1 MSENL
6 ITLEAITES
15 VIAHLRRVIARD
27 SFDAHFAGLR
37 IRIEDDHCASI
48 VAPTRHASECLA
60 RLYKTEL
67 IESVRASY
75 PNLVDIHFCS
85 TRQAQDSSAKLGA
98 ILNDATRGKTNDASC
113 QNGAHPANGFCN
125 APPSR
130 AKSAANAYVSFEPR
144 LSPVFRLESFENGI
158 GNKIACAAAQ
168 TVVETPGVVY
178 CPLYLFGGHGLGKT
192 HLLQGIALGILDRN
206 PGAKIL
212 YTSCEAFANGYIA
225 AVQNRSLDA
234 FRARFRSCDAL
245 LIDDIQFLTGK
256 TKTQEEL
263 LHTIQFL
270 RSASKQVV
278 LSANVPPADLA
289 RIDPRLAEILRS
301 GLSIKLEFPE
311 FELRVRLLHAL
322 AKRRN
327 WDVDDGAARVLA
339 THLEKSVGELDGA
352 LCKMIAVARANKVD
366 TSAELALGALRDMGH
381 LRNGPPTLKEVLDAA
396 SKVLNVK
403 ADDILSNKRMADIVH
418 ARHIAMHLAK
428 HLTSHTVAEV
438 GRFFGNRD
446 HSTVLSALKKINDL
460 MKREE
465 SVRLQL
471 HQVRQLLGK

>member
-1 MSENL
+1 M
-6 ITLEAITES
+6 TLEVITES
-15 VIAHLRRVIARD
+15 VMAHLSRVVSRD
-27 SFDAHFAGLR
+27 SFAAHFAGLS
-37 IRIEDDHCASI
+37 IRIEEDHCASV

-60 RLYKTEL
+60 RLYKPEL
-67 IESVRASY
+67 MAAVRASY
-75 PNLVDIHFCS
+75 PSLVDVHFCS
-85 TRQAQDSSAKLGA
+85 ARQAQDSSSKLGA
-98 ILNDATRGKTNDASC
+98 ILNQATHGKTNDAAA
-113 QNGAHPANGFCN
+113 QNGARSPSGLQN
-125 APPSR
+125 ALPSR
-130 AKSAANAYVSFEPR
+130 VKPGTCLFEPL

-178 CPLYLFGGHGLGKT
+178 CPLYIFGGHGLGKT

-206 PGAKIL
+206 PGANIL

-225 AVQNRSLDA
+225 AVQNRGLDT
-234 FRARFRSCDAL
+234 FRERFRSCDAL
-245 LIDDIQFLTGK
+245 LIDDIQFLSGK

-278 LSANVPPADLA
+278 LSANVPPAELA

-327 WDVDDGAARVLA
+327 WSVDDGAARVLA

-352 LCKMIAVARANKVD
+352 LCKMIAVARANKVE
-366 TSAELALGALRDMGH
+366 TSAELALCALRDMGH

-396 SKVLNVK
+396 AKILNVK

-465 SVRLQL
+465 TVRLQL
-471 HQVRQLLGK
+471 QQVRQLLGK